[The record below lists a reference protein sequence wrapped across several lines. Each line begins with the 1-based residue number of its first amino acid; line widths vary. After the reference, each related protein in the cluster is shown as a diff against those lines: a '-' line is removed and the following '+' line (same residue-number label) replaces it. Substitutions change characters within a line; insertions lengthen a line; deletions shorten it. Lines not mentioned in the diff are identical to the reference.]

1 MVKYLSFSEFF
12 FYLEIPV
19 NVNAKA
25 TVWHT
30 PCFHLL
36 DGVTMH
42 YMYIVCCYR
51 RGPFLSQ
58 GWHLIVC
65 CACNLGRGEEKDLKW
80 TIGFSIWLH
89 ILRNV
94 QQVLLWIKSS
104 FWGGTSQSISY
115 FNYCWF
121 ELALKGLICIP
132 TTWIRLFV
140 VCTVPHFVAD
150 LFCSETLPGLS
161 AKKNLR
167 VQ

>member
-1 MVKYLSFSEFF
+1 M
-12 FYLEIPV
+12 
-19 NVNAKA
+19 
-25 TVWHT
+25 
-30 PCFHLL
+30 
-36 DGVTMH
+36 GVTMH

-51 RGPFLSQ
+51 GGPFLSQ

-65 CACNLGRGEEKDLKW
+65 CACNLGRGEEKELKW
-80 TIGFSIWLH
+80 TMGFSIWLH

-94 QQVLLWIKSS
+94 HLQQVLLWIKSS
-104 FWGGTSQSISY
+104 FLG
-115 FNYCWF
+115 
-121 ELALKGLICIP
+121 ELHRTFPFLTIAGLNLPLKGLISIP